1 MRPLAVLLGIVMGST
16 VSIALCLAMTLV
28 VFLLI
33 PEFATRVGEEFP
45 PLLRTLA
52 GSAALA
58 ALASLSFYGELRD
71 AGWRRAAHTA
81 LSVALIATVVVAWPR
96 D

>member
-1 MRPLAVLLGIVMGST
+1 MGST

-45 PLLRTLA
+45 PLLRTLG
-52 GSAALA
+52 GSTVLAALA
-58 ALASLSFYGELRD
+58 ALRFYGELRD
-71 AGWRRAAHTA
+71 TRCRLAHGVLVLALLATA
-81 LSVALIATVVVAWPR
+81 LVAWPR

>member
-33 PEFATRVGEEFP
+33 PEFASRVSDEFP

-52 GSAALA
+52 GSTVLAALA
-58 ALASLSFYGELRD
+58 ALAFFGEVRGT
-71 AGWRRAAHTA
+71 AWRRLAHGA
-81 LSVALIATVVVAWPR
+81 LSVGLLLTVLLAWPR

>member
-16 VSIALCLAMTLV
+16 VSIALCLAMTLI

-33 PEFATRVGEEFP
+33 PEFASRIGEEFP

-52 GSAALA
+52 GSTALA
-58 ALASLSFYGELRD
+58 ALAALSFYGELR
-71 AGWRRAAHTA
+71 AARWRRAAHAA
-81 LSVALIATVVVAWPR
+81 LVLALVATVAVAWPR

>member
-33 PEFATRVGEEFP
+33 PEFASRIGDEFP
-45 PLLRTLA
+45 PLLRTLVGSSALA
-52 GSAALA
+52 GLA
-58 ALASLSFYGELRD
+58 ALSFYAEVRD
-71 AGWRRAAHTA
+71 TRWRRLAHAALVLA
-81 LSVALIATVVVAWPR
+81 LGATVAVAWPR

>member
-45 PLLRTLA
+45 PLMRTLA
-52 GSAALA
+52 GSTALA
-58 ALASLSFYGELRD
+58 AFAALSFYGELRD
-71 AGWRRAAHTA
+71 TRWRRVAHLA
-81 LSVALIATVVVAWPR
+81 LTLALAVTVLVAWPR

>member
-33 PEFATRVGEEFP
+33 PEFASRVGEEFP

-52 GSAALA
+52 GSAVLAVLA
-58 ALASLSFYGELRD
+58 AVAFFGELR
-71 AGWRRAAHTA
+71 GVRWRRLANGA
-81 LSVALIATVVVAWPR
+81 LLIALVLTVVVAWPR